1 MAVKEVKK
9 GEVIVKRMYIG
20 PNIGKFGIASGT
32 IYNGYPEN
40 VKAAIKEYKEI
51 EALFI
56 VIDDKFPTKKG
67 NIKISGTKENI
78 LYKKIKEL
86 IGGKK

>member
-1 MAVKEVKK
+1 MAAKEQKK
-9 GEVIVKRMYIG
+9 GEIIIKKMYIG
-20 PNIGKFGIASGT
+20 PNIAKFGIASGT

-51 EALFI
+51 ESLFI
-56 VIDDKFPTKKG
+56 AIDDNFPTKKG
-67 NIKISGTKENI
+67 NIKISGTRENI